1 VPIPGFQLESDQPD
15 QNHYA
20 DGVGET
26 VNIYEAKAQLS
37 RLVARAEAGEEITLT
52 RHGRPVARLAPL
64 ARRPVDRVPG
74 AWRGR
79 VVIGEDFETFTRD
92 DDADWYGR

>member
-1 VPIPGFQLESDQPD
+1 VPYSG
-15 QNHYA
+15 A
-20 DGVGET
+20 MGEM
-26 VNIYEAKAQLS
+26 VNIYEAKTHFS
-37 RLVARAEAGEEITLT
+37 KLVARAEAGEEITLT

-64 ARRPVDRVPG
+64 AQHEAARTPG

-79 VVIGEDFETFTRD
+79 VVIGEGFESFTPE